1 MTCTITIPPRKKPV
15 DANRLGQL
23 SRETPVM
30 VWPGQSSSIDTDS
43 HVAER
48 CVGARHPTQ
57 VSGQRDLLANEQRVR
72 HSVAH
77 VHLPNAAVQEERTVV
92 VRAPGRRIV
101 RLIYRS

>member
-1 MTCTITIPPRKKPV
+1 
-15 DANRLGQL
+15 
-23 SRETPVM
+23 M

-92 VRAPGRRIV
+92 VHVDWRFHIIV
-101 RLIYRS
+101 YRCVITVSISVMKL